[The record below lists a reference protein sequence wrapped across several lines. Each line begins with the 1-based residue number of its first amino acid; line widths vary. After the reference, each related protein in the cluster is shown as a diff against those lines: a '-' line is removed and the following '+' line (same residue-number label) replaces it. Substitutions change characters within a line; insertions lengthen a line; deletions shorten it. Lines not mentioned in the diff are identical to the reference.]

1 MKKLFLNVAIAIAFI
16 CFIYAFFFAYQ
27 NDVERRF
34 YKSQLAISDSINSQA
49 MLNLNNEVIRSLGQ
63 KVIDIQYY
71 VDAGQKNLDMW
82 LKLLAFILS
91 LLIGYSIFNGFRM
104 KERAKEE
111 LADIRRIKEEIKT
124 SAGFAETRLEVVKR
138 QIEQIEEAA
147 IKAKGIEKELRQKL
161 EDFSNKEDLALTATQ
176 KKSLEET
183 IEKAKEEL
191 QKSGIDAIKNLYLAK
206 AFQAQNEN
214 HFEDLIRLTNTYID
228 LDDSNYVAFSLRG
241 YAYTK
246 LDVKQGKNDLFYVAF
261 VNRSYAY
268 IELKKYNEAIAD
280 ADEAI
285 RLNPN
290 SYLSFTNRGYAKV
303 ELKKLPEAIADL
315 NEAIRLNPSH
325 YLAFVNKSYAYIEL
339 KKYNEAI
346 ADATVAIRLNPTYYK
361 SYNNRGYGYFEL
373 KKYPEAIA
381 DLDEAIRLNPKYI
394 KAHYNRSRAYEKIG
408 KLTEAK
414 QDKDEALRLSAE
426 ELKNA

>member
-246 LDVKQGKNDLFYVAF
+246 LDVKQGKNDLFLKAIKDLTESIRLNPSYYVAF
-261 VNRSYAY
+261 VNR
-268 IELKKYNEAIAD
+268 
-280 ADEAI
+280 
-285 RLNPN
+285 
-290 SYLSFTNRGYAKV
+290 
-303 ELKKLPEAIADL
+303 
-315 NEAIRLNPSH
+315 
-325 YLAFVNKSYAYIEL
+325 SYAYIEL

>member
-1 MKKLFLNVAIAIAFI
+1 LNVAIAIAFI

-246 LDVKQGKNDLFYVAF
+246 LDVKQGKNDLFLKAIKDLTESIRLNPSYYVAF
-261 VNRSYAY
+261 VNR
-268 IELKKYNEAIAD
+268 
-280 ADEAI
+280 
-285 RLNPN
+285 
-290 SYLSFTNRGYAKV
+290 
-303 ELKKLPEAIADL
+303 
-315 NEAIRLNPSH
+315 
-325 YLAFVNKSYAYIEL
+325 SYAYIEL